1 MLAVPTGVRHRGGS
15 QAAGVTVLRRREG
28 AGSSARATPR
38 ETHRADRD
46 GRAPALVVAVDRARR
61 PRARRR
67 PERDTRTARQRDGAR
82 PGRTYLR
89 SWGIR
94 SWGACRDWR
103 RSCGGPSSFATSSPS
118 PPPAPG
124 GFWQSIV
131 AVPGLLTPGA

>member
-1 MLAVPTGVRHRGGS
+1 MLAVPTGVRHRAGS
-15 QAAGVTVLRRREG
+15 QAAGVTMLRRREG

-103 RSCGGPSSFATSSPS
+103 RSCGGAFSFPASSPS
-118 PPPAPG
+118 PPPAP
-124 GFWQSIV
+124 WRVRHSLV
-131 AVPGLLTPGA
+131 AVPVLVTP